1 MTTDTACVLA
11 ALALAV
17 VTLGRGDYPLGP
29 VEVIR
34 ALTGGGDPAADF
46 VVNELR
52 LPRAVTALL
61 AGAALAL
68 SGPVLQVRQSRHP
81 RPHPGAATG
90 ALPAVAVGAGRR
102 RPPGRPP
109 PATPGGGPRLGGA
122 PVRPGRGSSRTRP
135 GSWAGGGP

>member
-1 MTTDTACVLA
+1 MTSTTPAAAGTEAAPGTRTEDRTTGRTTGRTRAVRTAGGLSLRYSPRAVTTVTACVLA

-52 LPRAVTALL
+52 LPRVVTALL

-68 SGPVLQVRQSRHP
+68 SGAVLQ
-81 RPHPGAATG
+81 A
-90 ALPAVAVGAGRR
+90 
-102 RPPGRPP
+102 
-109 PATPGGGPRLGGA
+109 
-122 PVRPGRGSSRTRP
+122 
-135 GSWAGGGP
+135 